1 MQGSPE
7 LWTVI
12 GLLITNAGFLF
23 GMWKYFDARLARV
36 YERFDEH
43 KDEVEGKYVRKDNC
57 SLLHNNTASNL
68 MSIEKRVDER
78 FDKLERKVEESFNM
92 ILNLL
97 KGNK

>member
-1 MQGSPE
+1 MSPHVE

-23 GMWKYFDARLARV
+23 GMWKYFEGRLSRIYV
-36 YERFDEH
+36 RFDEH

-57 SLLHNNTASNL
+57 SLLHNATATNL
-68 MSIEKRVDER
+68 TGVEHRMDER
-78 FDKLERKVEESFNM
+78 FDKLDKKVDESFSL

-97 KGNK
+97 RERK